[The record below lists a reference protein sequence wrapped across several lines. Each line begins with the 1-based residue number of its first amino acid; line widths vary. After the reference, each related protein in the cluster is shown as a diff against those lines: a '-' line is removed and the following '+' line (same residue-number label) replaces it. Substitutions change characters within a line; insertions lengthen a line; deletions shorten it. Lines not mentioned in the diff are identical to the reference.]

1 MKRMLFNATQAEEL
15 RVAIVD
21 GQKLIDLDIEIYSH
35 IQRKSNIYKGK
46 IKKIEPSLEAC
57 FVDYGQKRQGFLPFK
72 EIARSYLSYKDGERA
87 NPKNALEEGQEVLV
101 QVTKD
106 ERGNKGAAMT
116 TYISLAGRYL
126 VLMTNNPR
134 GGGISR
140 RVDEQERQEM
150 RAILQQLDVP
160 KGMSVIVRTAGIG
173 RTLEEIKW
181 DLDYLLQLW
190 DAVLEASRQPDVQN
204 LILQESSLVIR
215 AIRDYY
221 QPDIGEILIDTRE
234 VYDKVVQFM
243 SLVMPNY
250 VNRVKLYE
258 DRGIPL
264 FSRYQIEHQI
274 ESAYSRDVPLP
285 SGGSI
290 VIDHTE
296 ALVSVDVNS
305 AKSTRG
311 ADVEETAF
319 KTNLEAAEEVARQMR
334 LRDLG
339 GLIVIDFI
347 DMENQKNQREVE
359 NTLKEALKF
368 DRARVQMSRL
378 SRFGLLELSRQR
390 LQLSLGESTHIVCP
404 RCSGTGFIRGV
415 ESTALFILRII
426 QEEAMK
432 DGTGEVKVQVP
443 VEVATFLLNEKRAEL
458 FNIEEALDVSV
469 VLIPNIH
476 LETPR
481 YSVERIREDDVEST
495 GEIPSYRQVEIPGE
509 GEGDKSS
516 GNDNAPVE
524 PPVPAVQG
532 AHHETPAPGQKRPS
546 IFSRFGLWVS
556 SFVQD
561 RSEKTAASA
570 AAKSGSAQGRK
581 RIEAGKAQKNRARS
595 SDRQETGESAKG
607 GDGAR
612 AKRAGSWDDR
622 GFKRNNGRRGEES
635 SRSAGGL
642 GDSQSDD
649 ASPAP
654 ARFAADASSSRQRQ
668 NRRAKPRSE
677 DGQADSRAT
686 KASSMGREDGE
697 TGQVEAAVSSLGE
710 ERSRFGAS
718 AQSDRRDC
726 SRTDSDGSFGRQ
738 PMRQG
743 GRRLGSSDRRGG
755 GDGVEQTEKGGETR
769 NQNEIRAG
777 RGRSPDFEDGERT
790 ESEPQGQS
798 LSKDQNGFG
807 DRRREDR
814 NADDRDRR
822 PVAGRGGRERGP
834 ADAMGESAH
843 DSSKDGRNGRVGVEE
858 CARTPGAGGV
868 QGSRETAPSG
878 LDRGDCRG
886 QERIDPQSN
895 GVGCGGF
902 PQAHLNRPGR
912 SKLSGSDEKDI
923 DQGGRIADIPF
934 ADGVDIP
941 EKVGLIDAARDSVG
955 VGAGD
960 AAKARV
966 ASNAAPMIRSID
978 KIARQ
983 LRALKQ
989 NDGIPGAVNG
999 SEQSEIET
1007 SGSSNLRSENKPVDR
1022 SSRSSTASGRVKASG
1037 KDSEAN
1043 PSSSKDKKE
1052 SALCDGRLGGNP
1064 ARAASTDQT
1073 NKLGLE
1079 TSMGSGPSEKAAK
1092 KGGLSGLGKVD
1103 EKVAGKEPGEAVRS
1117 SFGGEDLKTKI
1128 AHDAADGNGLNRIAE
1143 ETSKQAARPE
1153 SPPNGGGRA
1162 DEAADASGFALSGL
1176 VQIETKG
1183 ASSAEGGARA
1193 EKKVGRSGA
1202 ESAIRRS
1209 DAAKSSRSA
1218 EAAKQSE
1225 QSQESAPSEMTMVE
1239 TVGPGSKGEARAAE
1253 QNNRTLSEKGS
1264 SSSNGREGG
1273 QAQGR
1278 RNATRGNAVKRGF
1291 ETDVLRVGKV
1301 GSYNLEKAQRAQDD
1315 MMADMARK
1323 ASASF
1328 SGRGEASKKKV
1339 SAKETRG
1346 AQKFADPAAKDK

>member
-516 GNDNAPVE
+516 GNDNATVE

-718 AQSDRRDC
+718 AQSDRRDS

-798 LSKDQNGFG
+798 LRKDQNGFG

-822 PVAGRGGRERGP
+822 PVAGRGGLERGP

-843 DSSKDGRNGRVGVEE
+843 ASSKDGRNGRVGAEE
-858 CARTPGAGGV
+858 CARAPGAGGL
-868 QGSRETAPSG
+868 QGSRETARSG
-878 LDRGDCRG
+878 FDRGDSRG

-895 GVGCGGF
+895 GVGQGGF
-902 PQAHLNRPGR
+902 SQANLNRSGK
-912 SKLSGSDEKDI
+912 SKLLGAGEKDV
-923 DQGGRIADIPF
+923 DQGGGIADIPF

-941 EKVGLIDAARDSVG
+941 EKVGLIDEARDWVG
-955 VGAGD
+955 VGTGD
-960 AAKARV
+960 ASKAR
-966 ASNAAPMIRSID
+966 ALSNAAPMIRSID

-989 NDGIPGAVNG
+989 NDVIPGAGN
-999 SEQSEIET
+999 SPEQSEIET
-1007 SGSSNLRSENKPVDR
+1007 AGSNRRSENKPVDR
-1022 SSRSSTASGRVKASG
+1022 SSRSSTSSGLVKAKG
-1037 KDSEAN
+1037 KDSEPN
-1043 PSSSKDKKE
+1043 PSSFKGKEE
-1052 SALCDGRLGGNP
+1052 SALCDGRLVGNP

-1073 NKLGLE
+1073 NNLGSE
-1079 TSMGSGPSEKAAK
+1079 TSMGAGPLEKPAK
-1092 KGGLSGLGKVD
+1092 RGGLSGLGKVD
-1103 EKVAGKEPGEAVRS
+1103 EKVAGKKPGEAVRS
-1117 SFGGEDLKTKI
+1117 SFGGEDLKAKI
-1128 AHDAADGNGLNRIAE
+1128 ALDAADGNGLNRIE
-1143 ETSKQAARPE
+1143 EEASKQAARPE
-1153 SPPNGGGRA
+1153 SPSNGARRA
-1162 DEAADASGFALSGL
+1162 DKAADASGVALSGL

-1183 ASSAEGGARA
+1183 ASSAEGGAHA
-1193 EKKVGRSGA
+1193 EKKVGRSSA
-1202 ESAIRRS
+1202 ESALRRS

-1225 QSQESAPSEMTMVE
+1225 QSQDSAPSELTMVE
-1239 TVGPGSKGEARAAE
+1239 TAGPVPKGEASAE
-1253 QNNRTLSEKGS
+1253 KQNNRAMSENSS

-1328 SGRGEASKKKV
+1328 SGRGEASKKKG

-1346 AQKFADPAAKDK
+1346 AQKFADPDSKDK